1 MLLLNGLVDVD
12 ATAGPLL
19 LLLSS
24 DKREELKVVGKLSRG
39 LAEGG
44 IGGLMSIS
52 LAFVV
57 DVLVVVVMRGVMGEM
72 VVVVG
77 VVLSVSV
84 ALKFAVVWIVLV
96 LSTVEVEEDNDWGR
110 FG

>member
-1 MLLLNGLVDVD
+1 MKGLVDVD

-57 DVLVVVVMRGVMGEM
+57 DVLVVVVVRGVMGEV

-96 LSTVEVEEDNDWGR
+96 LSIVEVEEDNVWGR

>member
-1 MLLLNGLVDVD
+1 MLLKGLVDVD

-57 DVLVVVVMRGVMGEM
+57 DVLVVVVMSGVMGM
-72 VVVVG
+72 GVVV

-96 LSTVEVEEDNDWGR
+96 LSIVEVEEDNVWGR

>member
-1 MLLLNGLVDVD
+1 MKGLVDVD

-57 DVLVVVVMRGVMGEM
+57 DVLVVVVMRGVMGE
-72 VVVVG
+72 VVVVW

-96 LSTVEVEEDNDWGR
+96 LSIVEVEEDNVWGR
-110 FG
+110 FE